1 MKSFWNGCK
10 RVWEWLGDAWIWI
23 KSWFITYHRVPV
35 SYNAIYGDAD
45 DQVFENVT
53 KIITQKEK
61 VLVFVNEEGSQ
72 IKFSGADGLNYK
84 IEEM

>member
-1 MKSFWNGCK
+1 MKQFL
-10 RVWEWLGDAWIWI
+10 EWIKNAWIWL
-23 KSWFITYHRVPV
+23 KSWFITYHRVTV

-45 DQVFENVT
+45 DQVFENVP

-61 VLVFVNEEGSQ
+61 ILIFINEDGSK
-72 IKFSGADGLNYK
+72 ISFNGADGLNYK